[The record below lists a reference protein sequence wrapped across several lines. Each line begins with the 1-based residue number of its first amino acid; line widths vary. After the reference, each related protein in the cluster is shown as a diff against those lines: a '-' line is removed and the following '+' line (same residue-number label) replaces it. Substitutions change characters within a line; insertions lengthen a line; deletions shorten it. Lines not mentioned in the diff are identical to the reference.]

1 MSSRTGAYG
10 VTDRVI
16 ELAVARARELNISKL
31 VVASCSG
38 RTAVKLIGCG
48 LDVVC
53 VTHQVGFYKPGTDEM
68 SGDMRRKLRDNG
80 IELLTTTHFMAGIDR
95 ALRIQFGGIYPSEI
109 VATTLRMFGEGTK
122 VCIEIS
128 IMATDAGLAEPGRD
142 LVALG
147 GAGKGADTALVV
159 KPAHSQSFFETRIGE
174 IICRPAESHT
184 S

>member
-1 MSSRTGAYG
+1 MSSRTDAYE
-10 VTDRVI
+10 VTDRVV
-16 ELAVARARELNISKL
+16 EMAVARARDLDIKKL

-68 SGDMRRKLRDNG
+68 TGDMRRKLRENG

-95 ALRIQFGGIYPSEI
+95 ALRKQFGGIYPSEI

-128 IMATDAGLAEPGRD
+128 IMATDAGLSEPGRD

-147 GAGKGADTALVV
+147 GTGKGADTALVIQ
-159 KPAHSQSFFETRIGE
+159 PAHSQNFFETRIRE
-174 IICRPAESHT
+174 VICKPAESRT
-184 S
+184 